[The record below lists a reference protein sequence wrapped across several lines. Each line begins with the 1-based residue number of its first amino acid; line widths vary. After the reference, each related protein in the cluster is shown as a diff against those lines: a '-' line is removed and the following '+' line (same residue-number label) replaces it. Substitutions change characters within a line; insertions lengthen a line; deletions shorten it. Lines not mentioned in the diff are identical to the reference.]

1 MEALLKRQTKSLETL
16 ESIAREDRL
25 LQLIQ
30 TKEQIDSEK
39 ESEKI
44 DSQLIEMNKTLKK
57 SLLEKSGDGLNSNVI
72 KLFDS
77 IKKATKDAGRDLNK
91 EEVKD
96 ITGVA
101 QGRRQYNTV
110 RPRLDAIKDN
120 VKDLFTVR
128 GFLDKTGIAERG
140 SGGLISE
147 YLDRAEEKK
156 KYVDSRM
163 KMDPTAKLHGDEKAR
178 EIFAKQF
185 DKQQNIQYDISRNEK
200 KLKEYEAQGFTPE
213 QIARSPE
220 AKKKQDLATEL
231 AKVDTRVRPAGFDPK
246 TGKVKEVSQQ
256 PQNKSATII
265 PFDQAKGTSTLGKEE
280 STLEQNRMIAEQ
292 SDLLRKIESNTRG
305 LSQGKTKDQ
314 AAAAA
319 PTQEAE
325 EGGGLLDM
333 LGNSK
338 FGRVAKNAGR
348 GLLRGAANVGKFA
361 LRRAG
366 PIAAVAAV
374 GAGAYEGYTGW
385 KDASE
390 KEGQSLNSID
400 AKVQSGQLSEDDAK
414 KLRTET
420 REQATVERS
429 SAAGKGTGMAVG
441 GAAGALKGAA
451 IGATIGSAVPIVGTV
466 IGGAVG
472 ATVGAIGGAW
482 LGGKGGEW
490 LGEKWGKAKNWMFG
504 KSGESD
510 AKVSKAD
517 DKETSSSVNIEF
529 SEMKFAQADPDNY
542 AKFQK
547 DRNELTEKIAKDRA
561 KKRNREPTQIDYDF
575 AKMKAQIQTIQKY
588 RKEIEA
594 AGAGKVTG
602 GKKEEAP
609 GKKTEDALKKTADGL
624 DPKKANVSAEPKLD
638 PVTGK
643 PMPTTSTAGTGISP
657 VNDQSVTPVPSN
669 SPSSGNILSKAS
681 GENEQAKMEA
691 NRGGGTANVV
701 SAPTFNNN
709 KTVQNNAPK
718 LPPRN
723 IDNTINRYLD
733 RTYSLR

>member
-1 MEALLKRQTKSLETL
+1 MEALLKRQTKSLESL
-16 ESIAREDRL
+16 ESIAKEDRL
-25 LQLIQ
+25 IQLIQ

-44 DSQLIEMNKTLKK
+44 DSQLVEMNKTLKK
-57 SLLEKSGDGLNSNVI
+57 SLLDKSGDGVNSNVI

-77 IKKATKDAGRDLNK
+77 IKKVTKDAGRDLNK

-220 AKKKQDLATEL
+220 AKKKQELATEL

-246 TGKVKEVSQQ
+246 TGKVKEVSPQ

-265 PFDQAKGTSTLGKEE
+265 PINQDKGVSTLDKEE

-314 AAAAA
+314 AAAATPA
-319 PTQEAE
+319 QEAE

-390 KEGQSLNSID
+390 KEGQSLNNID
-400 AKVQSGQLSEDDAK
+400 AKVESGQLTEDEAK

-429 SAAGKGTGMAVG
+429 SAAGKGTGMAIG

-490 LGEKWGKAKNWMFG
+490 LGKKWGQAKNWMFG

-510 AKVSKAD
+510 KKAQI
-517 DKETSSSVNIEF
+517 EGTNSSVDIQF
-529 SEMKFAQADPDNY
+529 SEKTFAEKDPDNY
-542 AKFQK
+542 AKFAK
-547 DRNELTEKIAKDRA
+547 EREELTKKYAKENA
-561 KKRNREPTQIDYDF
+561 KKIGRDPTPADYQE
-575 AKMKAQIQTIQKY
+575 AKMEANIEVIQKY

-594 AGAGKVTG
+594 AGAGKVSG

-643 PMPTTSTAGTGISP
+643 PMPATSTAGTAISP